1 MLEIEDGSE
10 AHRIDADFATSIEDM
25 GSEQKDLP
33 KMTFLVAGTA
43 KGHLV
48 LYDINGD
55 GEIYTHFIAHKDP
68 ITRVH
73 MDKSRSLLICMVKD
87 ESLIV
92 VSVRHEQTLQN
103 IALRDEET
111 VPNAITCFF
120 PCATAPLVLIGL
132 KTGCFDILNL
142 RTLSRARR
150 STDEDIIQHKAPITV
165 ASYFDR
171 FEIVATASLD
181 CTVKLWTRDKLV
193 LLTEIPFTAPIRAMS
208 FLGREGHLLVGEKR
222 DVFIIKAKA
231 YRLWRI
237 LRKFNLISTGI
248 GNAEVDSVR
257 SENGSVSPA
266 SLDGSLAESTRSL
279 MSPTDRESG
288 TYASVKDMDEISIW
302 KHILPPEEFEKQRQL
317 GRKSEMRTGLASPIA
332 LTDDVSSQKLVKIDA
347 IGKGSEVTGILEDL
361 REEGT
366 ANAFVSKKTTKT
378 FKIPRLK
385 DDKDLVI
392 ALKK

>member
-1 MLEIEDGSE
+1 MASSRTYQLVQRRPVRTIRYSPILKLYICPLSRQKCTTAEKKDGETINTLLPDDAVSLMKTLLYCEEGTKHHYFGLLDNGKIFVYNAASTTSTLSGRWGKKILSHGDIINCIAICTVSPCETQHEYHGPVLEIEDGSE
-10 AHRIDADFATSIEDM
+10 AHRVNAAFAASIEDIE
-25 GSEQKDLP
+25 SEQKELP

-73 MDKSRSLLICMVKD
+73 MDKSRSLVICMVKD

-92 VSVRHEQTLQN
+92 VSVRHEQCLQN
-103 IALRDEET
+103 IALTDEET

-132 KTGCFDILNL
+132 KSGSFDILNL

-150 STDEDIIQHKAPITV
+150 STDEDIIHHKAPITV

-171 FEIVATASLD
+171 FEMVATASLD

-208 FLGREGHLLVGEKR
+208 FLGREGHLLVGEK
-222 DVFIIKAKA
+222 
-231 YRLWRI
+231 
-237 LRKFNLISTGI
+237 TGCFHHQ
-248 GNAEVDSVR
+248 S
-257 SENGSVSPA
+257 
-266 SLDGSLAESTRSL
+266 
-279 MSPTDRESG
+279 
-288 TYASVKDMDEISIW
+288 KSI
-302 KHILPPEEFEKQRQL
+302 
-317 GRKSEMRTGLASPIA
+317 
-332 LTDDVSSQKLVKIDA
+332 
-347 IGKGSEVTGILEDL
+347 
-361 REEGT
+361 
-366 ANAFVSKKTTKT
+366 
-378 FKIPRLK
+378 
-385 DDKDLVI
+385 
-392 ALKK
+392 